1 MKIKQTFAVIGVLI
15 VLPLMT
21 HAQSL
26 LSIEKAQSFAIKH
39 STQLV
44 AHDAASKAA
53 YDMGLAAG
61 QLPDPILKL
70 GVNNLP
76 IDSAD
81 RFSLTRDFMT
91 MRSIGVIQEFTSE
104 DKRKARSNRFEREV
118 ELVNANRNLTAN
130 NVQRSTALA
139 WLDHYYQERI
149 LEVLVRQRDEA
160 KLQIETS
167 DAAYRGGRGSLNDAF
182 AARSAVVQIED
193 RIAMAKLQ
201 VGTSKILLNR
211 WIGDIGAYALD
222 TLPLMDRVAFDE
234 DHLDDQL
241 LHHPQITV
249 MQSQELVAQAD
260 ANIALANKKVDW
272 TVEIMLNQRGSAYSN
287 MASINASIPWQ
298 WDPKNRQD
306 REISAKLA
314 TVEQLRAERTDTIRN
329 HVAEIRVMLREWRG
343 NQARLR
349 KYDDTILPLAK
360 ERTSAALAA
369 YRGGAAAASTLS
381 TVLES
386 RRMEVDVQLER
397 LRLDMETARL
407 WAQLNYQNTTIGGE
421 STQQPNK
428 ELK

>member
-1 MKIKQTFAVIGVLI
+1 MLI
-15 VLPLMT
+15 ALPLVVL
-21 HAQSL
+21 AQSP
-26 LSIEKAQSFAIKH
+26 LSIEKAQALALQR
-39 STQLV
+39 STLLV
-44 AHDAASKAA
+44 AHDSANKAA
-53 YDMGLAAG
+53 RDMGLAAG

-70 GVNNLP
+70 GINNLP
-76 IDSAD
+76 IDGAD

-91 MRSIGVIQEFTSE
+91 MRSLGVMQEFTRE

-118 ELVNANRNLTAN
+118 ELVNANRNLTVN
-130 NVQRSTALA
+130 YVQRSTAMA
-139 WLDHYYQERI
+139 WLDRYYQERI
-149 LEVLVRQRDEA
+149 LEVLIRQRDEA

-182 AARSAVVQIED
+182 AARTAVVQIED
-193 RIAMAKLQ
+193 RIATAQLQ
-201 VGTSKILLNR
+201 VGTSKIQLNR
-211 WIGDIGAYALD
+211 WVGDVDAYALD
-222 TLPLMDRVAFDE
+222 TLPLMARVPFSE
-234 DHLDDQL
+234 DHLDAQL
-241 LHHPQITV
+241 LHHPQIAV
-249 MQSQELVAQAD
+249 MQRQEVVAQAD
-260 ANIALANKKVDW
+260 ADIALANKKADW

-306 REISAKLA
+306 REVSAKLA
-314 TVEQLRAERTDTIRN
+314 TVEQHRAERADAIRN
-329 HVAEIRVMLREWRG
+329 HIAEISAMLKEWRG

-360 ERTSAALAA
+360 ERISAALAA
-369 YRGGAAAASTLS
+369 YRSGAAAASTLS
-381 TVLES
+381 AVLEA

-421 STQQPNK
+421 STPQPNK